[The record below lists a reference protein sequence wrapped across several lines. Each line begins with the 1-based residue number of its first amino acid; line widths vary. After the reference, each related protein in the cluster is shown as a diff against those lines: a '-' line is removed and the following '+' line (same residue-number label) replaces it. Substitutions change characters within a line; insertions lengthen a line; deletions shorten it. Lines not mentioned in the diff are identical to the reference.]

1 MLQVMKRLILILIMT
16 LGMAAAAAGQSFSL
30 SYAKE
35 MPSFN
40 GGGIA
45 AFTQQVQD
53 ALVYP
58 ESIADGREGTVT
70 VGFFI
75 SKDGKLLMSKV
86 LKGMDEAFDK
96 EALKAVRS
104 IAGTWTPALD
114 ESGNPLDWYVT
125 VRITFKKPEHNE
137 QA

>member
-1 MLQVMKRLILILIMT
+1 MKRFFISLILA
-16 LGMAAAAAGQSFSL
+16 LGVAAAAAGQSFSL

-45 AFTQQVQD
+45 AFTRQVQA

-58 ESIADGREGTVT
+58 ESIADGREGAVT

-75 SKDGKLLMSKV
+75 SKDGRLLMSKV
-86 LKGMDEAFDK
+86 LRGMDDAFDE

-104 IAGTWTPALD
+104 VEGTWTPAVD

-125 VRITFKKPEHNE
+125 VQVTFKVPEHNE
-137 QA
+137 QV

>member
-1 MLQVMKRLILILIMT
+1 MKIMRRLLISLILG
-16 LGMAAAAAGQSFSL
+16 LGLAAGGFAQSFTL

-45 AFTQQVQD
+45 AFTQQVQET
-53 ALVYP
+53 LIYP
-58 ESIADGREGTVT
+58 AGIADGREGTVT

-75 SKDGKLLMSKV
+75 SKDGKLLMSKI
-86 LKGMDEAFDK
+86 LKGMDDAFDE
-96 EALKAVRS
+96 EALKAVRA
-104 IAGTWTPALD
+104 IEGTWTPAID
-114 ESGNPLDWYVT
+114 EAGNPLDWYVT
-125 VRITFKKPEHNE
+125 VRITFKTPEHNE

>member
-1 MLQVMKRLILILIMT
+1 MKKWIIT
-16 LGMAAAAAGQSFSL
+16 LALLFGLTAGGFAQSFTLTRVS
-30 SYAKE
+30 E

-45 AFTQQVQD
+45 AFTRRVQD
-53 ALVYP
+53 TLIYP
-58 ESIADGREGTVT
+58 EGIADGREGTVT

-75 SKDGKLLMSKV
+75 SKDGKLLMSKI
-86 LKGMDEAFDK
+86 LKGMDDAFDE

-125 VRITFKKPEHNE
+125 IRVAFTAPDNHSNV
-137 QA
+137 